1 MKRTENFSWET
12 IKAFGQFSEERRN
25 YTREV
30 NLIAWNGANPVY
42 DIRGWR
48 VGKDGQRHP
57 LKGLSLSREELIA
70 LRDILQ
76 SIDLGV

>member
-1 MKRTENFSWET
+1 MKRTENFSWE
-12 IKAFGQFSEERRN
+12 IVKAFGQFSEERKN

-30 NLIAWNGANPVY
+30 NLIAWNQATPVY

-48 VGKDGQRHP
+48 VGKDGQSHP